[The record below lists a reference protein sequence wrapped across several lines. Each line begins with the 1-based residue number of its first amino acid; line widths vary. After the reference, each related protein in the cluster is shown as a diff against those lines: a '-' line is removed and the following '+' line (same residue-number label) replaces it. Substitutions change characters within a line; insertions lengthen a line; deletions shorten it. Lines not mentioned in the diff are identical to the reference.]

1 MLDVGRHDE
10 KIKTMKHQDLPER
23 WKLKIIEYLKSN
35 GEENRKELSA
45 YDFFPN
51 RKVEI
56 KFEDD
61 SFAEFRYALVINAPE
76 FKEVGIFTEHCGYH
90 IFNIGGIYINLIEN
104 E

>member
-1 MLDVGRHDE
+1 M
-10 KIKTMKHQDLPER
+10 KIYQKGGNWR
-23 WKLKIIEYLKSN
+23 IEYLKSH
-35 GEENRKELSA
+35 GEEDRKRLSA

-76 FKEVGIFTEHCGYH
+76 FNEVRIFTEHCGYH
-90 IFNIGGIYINLIEN
+90 IFNSGGTYINFVEN

>member
-1 MLDVGRHDE
+1 
-10 KIKTMKHQDLPER
+10 MKHKDLPER
-23 WKLKIIEYLKSN
+23 WKLKIVDYLKSTD
-35 GEENRKELSA
+35 EEHRNQLNA

-76 FKEVGIFTEHCGYH
+76 FNEVGVFTEHCGYH
-90 IFNIGGIYINLIEN
+90 IFNLGGTYINYIEDF
-104 E
+104 